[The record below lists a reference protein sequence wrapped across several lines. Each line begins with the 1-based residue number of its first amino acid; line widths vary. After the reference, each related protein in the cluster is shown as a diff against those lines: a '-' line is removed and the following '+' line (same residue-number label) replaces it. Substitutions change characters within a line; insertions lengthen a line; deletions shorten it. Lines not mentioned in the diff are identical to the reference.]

1 MGAPV
6 LWLVVLLV
14 TVVLLV
20 LVRGIAWWLTDLYVD
35 TFVR

>member
-1 MGAPV
+1 V

-35 TFVR
+35 IFVR